1 MKKVTF
7 ILAVIILIFSA
18 NAFGQNQRKKRVNHN
33 LPEVNDE
40 VLVAFR
46 QKKPKRKISK
56 RHKSTRRSKSILQ
69 FDEADAIF
77 GKRSKS
83 KKTRRKNK

>member
-1 MKKVTF
+1 MKKAVF
-7 ILAVIILIFSA
+7 ILTIIILIFTA
-18 NAFGQNQRKKRVNHN
+18 NAFGQNQRKKRALHN

-56 RHKSTRRSKSILQ
+56 RQKSTRRSKSILQ

-83 KKTRRKNK
+83 KKTRRKN